1 MIHTASMW
9 SRVES
14 CHVKATANAQARS
27 LIASNF
33 HQIIHQPIDLFN
45 PIFPAQ
51 TSLFSLFTA
60 ARCFCALN
68 GAKPIKKTYL
78 IEMPNGR
85 ESSRVESSR
94 GESTWEREMWSK
106 IKKKCE
112 IFVDLYAGA
121 IVIEIALDN
130 V

>member
-1 MIHTASMW
+1 MSRQQTA
-9 SRVES
+9 
-14 CHVKATANAQARS
+14 HAQTS
-27 LIASNF
+27 NLIATNF
-33 HQIIHQPIDLFN
+33 HQITHQPIDLFN

-51 TSLFSLFTA
+51 TSLFSLFIA

-68 GAKPIKKTYL
+68 GAKPIKKTFL

-85 ESSRVESSR
+85 ELSRVESSR
-94 GESTWEREMWSK
+94 AWEEREMWSK

-112 IFVDLYAGA
+112 ISVDLYAGA
-121 IVIEIALDN
+121 IVIEISLDN